1 VKTSAPCKEGFGHAL
16 NGETPTR
23 DASDSLLDVRA
34 VAGVLGV
41 SASWVRRHAS
51 QLPCVRV
58 GRMVRFDSSLLFYQ
72 LQAKMQG
79 GKPLKPERTD
89 MFFRYQR
96 GFVYQK
102 GRKVKVWYARIR
114 EDVRNPDGQIERRHR
129 NIRLGT
135 LDEYPTKSAARNR
148 LSELLKGSPPKMEM
162 SFRELSERWEKAEG
176 STMKATTL
184 HHYKNALR
192 AYVLPKFGDRKITEI
207 NREDI
212 QTFLAEKAR
221 KYSESTLRSMRV
233 VLGLTL
239 GWATNCSWLAR
250 NPCSRV
256 KLPKR
261 TGGRRVTR
269 TVLTAGQVN
278 AIAGKLKE
286 PYATLVLFLAATGL
300 RIGEALAIKWTDFKD
315 NVLHVTRRIYD
326 GDVDAVKSKRS
337 ERKLPIDPILMERIE
352 KLGRGEWVFRSRTG
366 TSLNPGNAL
375 KRYIRPAAKELGI
388 SLGGWHDFRHT
399 LSTKLRRSGVHPK
412 VVSDILGHKKVN
424 LAMDV
429 YDRTDVEDFVQPL
442 SLVVNELCPSC
453 SPAGAAAMSQ
463 R

>member
-1 VKTSAPCKEGFGHAL
+1 MPLSTDSLEQQRESSK
-16 NGETPTR
+16 
-23 DASDSLLDVRA
+23 SLLDVRLA
-34 VAGVLGV
+34 AKVFGV
-41 SASWVRRHAS
+41 STSWIRRHVTE
-51 QLPCVRV
+51 LPAIRV
-58 GRMVRFDSSLLFYQ
+58 GRFIRFDADLLSEQ
-72 LQAKMQG
+72 LRARIEI
-79 GKPLKPERTD
+79 GKSLKPERTD

-102 GRKVKVWYARIR
+102 GRKAKVWYGVFR
-114 EDVRNPDGQIERRHR
+114 EDVRNPDGQIERRQR

-135 LDEYPTKSAARNR
+135 LDELPTKSAARKR
-148 LSELLKGSPPKMEM
+148 LSELLNNAPPKLEM
-162 SFRELSERWEKAEG
+162 SFQELAKRWENAEG

-192 AYVLPKFGDRKITEI
+192 AYVLPKFGERKITEI

-212 QTFLAEKAR
+212 QNFLAEKAR

-239 GWATNCSWLAR
+239 GWANNCGWLEK
-250 NPCSRV
+250 NPCTRV

-269 TVLTAGQVN
+269 TVLTAGQMN
-278 AIAGKLKE
+278 AIAEKLKE
-286 PYATLVLFLAATGL
+286 PYATLILFLAATGL
-300 RIGEALAIKWTDFKD
+300 RIGEAVAIKWTDFT
-315 NVLHVTRRIYD
+315 NNLLHVTRRIYD

-337 ERKLPIDPILMERIE
+337 ERRLPINPLLMERME
-352 KLGRGEWVFRSRTG
+352 KLGKGEWVFRSRAG
-366 TSLNPGNAL
+366 TPLNPGNAL
-375 KRYIRPAAKELGI
+375 KRHVRPAAEKLGI

-442 SLVVNELCPSC
+442 ALVFNELLPSC
-453 SPAGAAAMSQ
+453 YPGQAAAMSQ

>member
-1 VKTSAPCKEGFGHAL
+1 VKASASSERSSASAL
-16 NGETPTR
+16 NAETQSP
-23 DASDSLLDVRA
+23 DVSNSLFDLRTTADL
-34 VAGVLGV
+34 LGV
-41 SASWVRRHAS
+41 SASWVRRHIS
-51 QLPCVRV
+51 ELPCVRV
-58 GRMVRFDSSLLFYQ
+58 GRLIRFDSILLFRQ
-72 LQAKMQG
+72 LQAKIQG
-79 GKPLKPERTD
+79 GKSLKPERTD

-102 GRKVKVWYARIR
+102 GRSVKVWYGVFR
-114 EDVRNPDGQIERRHR
+114 EDVRNPNGQIERRQR

-135 LDEYPTKSAARNR
+135 LDELPSKSAARNR
-148 LSELLKGSPPKMEM
+148 LSELLKSSPPKTEM
-162 SFRELSERWEKAEG
+162 SFQELADRWEKAEG

-184 HHYKNALR
+184 RHYKNALR
-192 AYVLPKFGDRKITEI
+192 AYVLSRFGARKITEI

-221 KYSESTLRSMRV
+221 NYSESTLRSMRV

-239 GWATNCSWLAR
+239 GWANDCGWLEK
-250 NPCSRV
+250 NPCTRV

-269 TVLTAGQVN
+269 TVLTAEQVT
-278 AIAGKLKE
+278 AIPGKLKE
-286 PYATLVLFLAATGL
+286 PYATLVLFLAASGL
-300 RIGEALAIKWTDFKD
+300 RISEALAIRWTDFK
-315 NVLHVTRRIYD
+315 NKVLHVTRRVYE
-326 GDVDAVKSKRS
+326 GDVDTVKSKRS
-337 ERKLPIDPILMERIE
+337 DRKLPIDPILMTRME
-352 KLGRGEWVFRSRTG
+352 KLGKGEWVFRSRTG
-366 TSLNPGNAL
+366 TPVNPGNAL
-375 KRYIRPAAKELGI
+375 KRHVRPAAKELGI

-429 YDRTDVEDFVQPL
+429 YDRTDVQDFVQPL
-442 SLVVNELCPSC
+442 ALVVNELLPSC
-453 SPAGAAAMSQ
+453 YPERSTAMSQ

>member
-1 VKTSAPCKEGFGHAL
+1 M
-16 NGETPTR
+16 
-23 DASDSLLDVRA
+23 
-34 VAGVLGV
+34 
-41 SASWVRRHAS
+41 
-51 QLPCVRV
+51 
-58 GRMVRFDSSLLFYQ
+58 GRMVRFDSVLLFLQ

-79 GKPLKPERTD
+79 GESLKPERTD

-102 GRKVKVWYARIR
+102 GRNVKVWYGRIR
-114 EDVRNPDGQIERRHR
+114 EDVRDPDSQIERRHR

-135 LDEYPTKSAARNR
+135 LDELPTKSAARKR
-148 LSELLKGSPPKMEM
+148 LSELLKDSHPKTEM
-162 SFRELSERWEKAEG
+162 SFRDLAERWEKAEG
-176 STMKATTL
+176 STIKATTL

-192 AYVLPKFGDRKITEI
+192 AYVLPRFGDRKIAEI

-221 KYSESTLRSMRV
+221 NYSESTLRSMRV

-239 GWATNCSWLAR
+239 GWATNCGWLER
-250 NPCSRV
+250 NPCTRV

-269 TVLTAGQVN
+269 TVLTSEQVN
-278 AIAGKLKE
+278 AIVEKLKE

-300 RIGEALAIKWTDFKD
+300 RIGEALAIKWTDFRN

-337 ERKLPIDPILMERIE
+337 ERKLPIDPLLMERME
-352 KLGRGEWVFRSRTG
+352 KLGKGKWAFRSRVG
-366 TSLNPGNAL
+366 TPLNPGNAL
-375 KRYIRPAAKELGI
+375 KRHVRPAAVKVGI

-442 SLVVNELCPSC
+442 TVVVNELFPSC
-453 SPAGAAAMSQ
+453 SPDGAVAMNQ
-463 R
+463 H

>member
-1 VKTSAPCKEGFGHAL
+1 MKTSAPYKRRSDQLVSGNDSA
-16 NGETPTR
+16 R
-23 DASDSLLDVRA
+23 ISDSLLDIRA
-34 VAGVLGV
+34 VADLFGV

-51 QLPCVRV
+51 ELPCVRV
-58 GRMVRFDSSLLFYQ
+58 GRMVRFDSTLLFGG
-72 LQAKMQG
+72 LRAKMQS

-102 GRKVKVWYARIR
+102 GRNVRVWYGRVR
-114 EDVRNPDGQIERRHR
+114 EDFRKPDGEVERRHR

-135 LDEYPTKSAARNR
+135 LDELPTKSAARKH
-148 LSELLKGSPPKMEM
+148 LAKLLKDAPPKMEM
-162 SFRELSERWEKAEG
+162 SFRELAERWEKAEG
-176 STMKATTL
+176 STIKGTTL
-184 HHYKNALR
+184 QHYKNALR
-192 AYVLPKFGDRKITEI
+192 AYVLPKFRDRKIAEI

-212 QTFLAEKAR
+212 QTFLAEKAC

-239 GWATNCSWLAR
+239 GWATNCSWLER

-269 TVLTAGQVN
+269 TVLTAEQVN
-278 AIAGKLKE
+278 AIAERLKE

-300 RIGEALAIKWTDFKD
+300 RIGEALAIKWSDFRN

-337 ERKLPIDPILMERIE
+337 ERKLPIDLILMSRIQ
-352 KLGRGEWVFRSRTG
+352 KLGEGEWVFRSKTG
-366 TSLNPGNAL
+366 GPLNPGNAL
-375 KRYIRPAAKELGI
+375 KRHVRPAAEKLGI

-412 VVSDILGHKKVN
+412 VVSDILGHKRVN

-453 SPAGAAAMSQ
+453 SPAGSAAMNQ
-463 R
+463 H

>member
-1 VKTSAPCKEGFGHAL
+1 MRSSSKAEQQESSK
-16 NGETPTR
+16 
-23 DASDSLLDVRA
+23 SLLDIHLA
-34 VAGVLGV
+34 ANILGV
-41 SASWVRRHAS
+41 SKSWIRRHITE
-51 QLPCVRV
+51 LPAIRV
-58 GRMVRFDSSLLFYQ
+58 GRFVRFDAELLSEQ
-72 LQAKMQG
+72 LRAKIEI

-102 GRKVKVWYARIR
+102 GRKAKVWYGIFR
-114 EDVRNPDGQIERRHR
+114 EDVRNAEGQIERRQR
-129 NIRLGT
+129 KIRLGT
-135 LDEYPTKSAARNR
+135 LEELPSKSAARKR
-148 LSELLKGSPPKMEM
+148 LSELLKSAPPKMEM
-162 SFRELSERWEKAEG
+162 SFRELAERWEKAEG

-192 AYVLPKFGDRKITEI
+192 AYVVPRFGERKITEI

-212 QTFLAEKAR
+212 QNFLAEKAR

-239 GWATNCSWLAR
+239 GWATNCSWLEK

-269 TVLTAGQVN
+269 TVLTAEQVN
-278 AIAGKLKE
+278 AIAEKLKE
-286 PYATLVLFLAATGL
+286 PYATLALFLAATGL
-300 RIGEALAIKWTDFKD
+300 RIGEALAIKWTDFRG
-315 NVLHVTRRIYD
+315 NVLHVTRRIYE

-337 ERKLPIDPILMERIE
+337 ERKLPIDPILIARME
-352 KLGRGEWVFRSRTG
+352 KLGEGEWVFRSKTG
-366 TSLNPGNAL
+366 TPMNQGNAL
-375 KRYIRPAAKELGI
+375 KRHVRPAAEKLGI

-429 YDRTDVEDFVQPL
+429 YDRTDVEDFVLPL
-442 SLVVNELCPSC
+442 AVVFNELLPKCYPERS
-453 SPAGAAAMSQ
+453 AAISQ
-463 R
+463 H